1 MAFGEM
7 DLGQYLVAHNI
18 SGAQAEYIRAAA
30 RGLSRDV
37 RPSGHASCVV
47 EYQSFKMGV
56 TVNTESRTA
65 EYVYALQLEY
75 DSSAVAYFEQPPE
88 VDVKRWTKRGYRRT
102 TSYHP
107 DFLLLRTDGPQ
118 VIQVKPLAKLEEL
131 ATSDKNWVKKP
142 DGSFQDLA
150 AEEALAAKG
159 LRHVV
164 AAIDALDQQRAIN
177 IALMLRALR
186 QQCENDDLAGR
197 VTVYLSKCGLVPLAD
212 LARDLGQRD
221 LTPLIR
227 LIANHRLHTDIARYS
242 LEHPETCLV
251 AREPDMLSESYTR
264 AWEQLTL
271 EYKCQLAGTANQSA
285 LPLEQHLAKGLGAV
299 EELADGKSDRTARR
313 WRAKI
318 RKAESEGISPVVALS
333 REYKNRGNRRA
344 KRPQQV
350 AFATNYIKANWGS
363 KKRPSRS
370 SIYRMF
376 KNAAEEKFSDSKPLG
391 RKSFYRLL
399 ERLEGP
405 LANDRGGNRACN
417 AAQTPTNV
425 MDRAIRPE
433 RPFQL
438 ATCDHYLCD
447 QYCVVMVANGMEYVM
462 RPWLTVL
469 RDICTSSV
477 LAFWL
482 RLAKP
487 SSRSIS
493 LVIRQCVRLHG
504 RLPEGI
510 VQDSGSDFRSNYYS
524 ALAADRGFNLIHRP
538 VGHPRYGSEAERYF
552 GQYKELWLSARSGNL
567 VNLKEVRSVSASHRP
582 EKLATMTLL
591 DMWEDLLVFHDWM
604 EHRVVDSAV
613 MCPIMRLR
621 GGLER
626 FSCSGI
632 ETKYDENFIIAT
644 AVDAAEYKLDPHR
657 GLHIGAFHYWSPELA
672 VATKGRI
679 PVRDDPQDPY
689 RIYALPQDRWVT
701 CFASPAPSYA
711 KKSPLQQ
718 IVEGAI
724 QLDRYELNKAIKE
737 DSDRLL
743 VQAILQRESASSM
756 PLPDLIGTAPC
767 AVQHTESVDFFS
779 EVARDALPSL
789 AETFW

>member
-1 MAFGEM
+1 MAFNEM
-7 DLGQYLVAHNI
+7 DLGKYFVTHNI
-18 SGAQAEYIRAAA
+18 FGAQAEYIRAAA

-107 DFLLLRTDGPQ
+107 DFLVLRNDGPQ
-118 VIQVKPLAKLEEL
+118 VIQVKPLAKLVGL
-131 ATSDKNWVKKP
+131 AASDKNWVKKP
-142 DGSFQDLA
+142 DGSFQDLP

-159 LRHVV
+159 FRHVV
-164 AAIDALDQQRAIN
+164 VAIDALDQQCAAN

-186 QQCENDDLAGR
+186 KPDQGDDLEGR
-197 VTVYLSKCGLVPLAD
+197 VANYMDRHGLVPLGD

-227 LIANHRLHTDIARYS
+227 LVANHRVHTDIARYS
-242 LEHPETCLV
+242 LEHPETCLL
-251 AREPDMLSESYTR
+251 AREPGMLSESYVH
-264 AWEQLTL
+264 AWEELTL
-271 EYKCQLAGTANQSA
+271 EYKCPISGGVSQSA
-285 LPLEQHLAKGLGAV
+285 LPLKQHLEKGLGAV
-299 EELADGKSDRTARR
+299 RELAKGKNDRIARR

-318 RKAESEGISPVVALS
+318 RRAESEGISPVVALS
-333 REYKNRGNRRA
+333 REYKNRGNRKP
-344 KRPQQV
+344 KRPEQV
-350 AFATNYIKANWGS
+350 AFATDYIQANWGS
-363 KKRPSRS
+363 EERPSRS
-370 SIYRMF
+370 SMYRMF
-376 KNAAEEKFSDSKPLG
+376 KTAAEEEFNDSKPLG

-399 ERLEGP
+399 ERIKGS
-405 LANDRGGNRACN
+405 LAGARGGNRARN

-447 QYCVVMVANGMEYVM
+447 QYCVVMVANGMEYAM
-462 RPWLTVL
+462 RPWLTIL
-469 RDICTSSV
+469 RDVCTSSV

-482 RLAKP
+482 RLAAP
-487 SSRSIS
+487 SNRSLS

-510 VQDSGSDFRSNYYS
+510 VQDSGKEFESNYYS

-552 GQYKELWLSARSGNL
+552 GQYKDLWLSTRPGNL
-567 VNLKEVRSVSASHRP
+567 VNLKEVRAVSASHRP
-582 EKLATMTLL
+582 EQMATMTLL
-591 DMWEDLLVFHDWM
+591 DMWEDLLVFHDWT
-604 EHRVVDSAV
+604 ERRVVDSAV
-613 MCPIMRLR
+613 MCPIERVR
-621 GGLER
+621 VGLER

-632 ETKYDENFIIAT
+632 ETTYDENFIIAT
-644 AVDAAEYKLDPHR
+644 AVDVAAYKLDPQR

-672 VATKGRI
+672 SATKGSI

-689 RIYALPQDRWVT
+689 RVYALPKDRWVT
-701 CFASPAPSYA
+701 CLASPAPSYA

-718 IVEGAI
+718 IVEGVI
-724 QLDRYELNKAIKE
+724 QLDRSELNDAIKE

-743 VQAILQRESASSM
+743 VQAILQRNSASSLAFAD
-756 PLPDLIGTAPC
+756 PISTAPC
-767 AVQHTESVDFFS
+767 AVQHAESTDLFS
-779 EVARDALPSL
+779 EVAHDALPGL
-789 AETFW
+789 VETSW